1 LEAFVTGLRI
11 EDDSGA
17 FAAQV
22 ATDRHAMLVEN
33 VANQRDRNAFQE
45 LFSFFAPR
53 LKSFALRLGCDA
65 ALAEEIA
72 QDVMVTVWSKAHLY
86 DRLQS
91 SVSTWVFRI
100 ARNRRIDH
108 LRRAAQVTLDIN
120 DPGFIEP
127 ASPDLD
133 PVDAISGAERDARV
147 RAALA
152 ELPAEQLELLKLAFY
167 EGLSHR
173 DIANR
178 LDLALGTVKS
188 RIRLAFQKMRN
199 KVTAEDI

>member
-100 ARNRRIDH
+100 AR
-108 LRRAAQVTLDIN
+108 Q
-120 DPGFIEP
+120 P
-127 ASPDLD
+127 
-133 PVDAISGAERDARV
+133 
-147 RAALA
+147 
-152 ELPAEQLELLKLAFY
+152 
-167 EGLSHR
+167 SHR
-173 DIANR
+173 SFAPRGASDLGYQRSR
-178 LDLALGTVKS
+178 LYRTGEPRS
-188 RIRLAFQKMRN
+188 
-199 KVTAEDI
+199 